1 MFVQRRRVPQVTARL
16 NPCPQP
22 WKAVSLEPVKSQR
35 VWLLGRSNG
44 TSAKYQANA
53 FPFPA
58 AFQTDDDGP
67 LIGRPEAAGTSGRFL
82 FGPEE
87 FVGSVVPIV
96 GEDGWTLTN
105 AAGRILTIGLL
116 SR

>member
-1 MFVQRRRVPQVTARL
+1 MFVQRRRVPQVTPRL

-22 WKAVSLEPVKSQR
+22 WTAVSPEPVKSQR

-67 LIGRPEAAGTSGRFL
+67 LLGRPEAAGEPNFPLVPAEQGNLSISRQT
-82 FGPEE
+82 E
-87 FVGSVVPIV
+87 FWI
-96 GEDGWTLTN
+96 
-105 AAGRILTIGLL
+105 
-116 SR
+116 

>member
-1 MFVQRRRVPQVTARL
+1 MFVQRRRVPQVTPRL
-16 NPCPQP
+16 NPCPRP

-67 LIGRPEAAGTSGRFL
+67 LLGRPEAAGKPNFL
-82 FGPEE
+82 L
-87 FVGSVVPIV
+87 VPAEQENV
-96 GEDGWTLTN
+96 CCQDEL
-105 AAGRILTIGLL
+105 
-116 SR
+116 